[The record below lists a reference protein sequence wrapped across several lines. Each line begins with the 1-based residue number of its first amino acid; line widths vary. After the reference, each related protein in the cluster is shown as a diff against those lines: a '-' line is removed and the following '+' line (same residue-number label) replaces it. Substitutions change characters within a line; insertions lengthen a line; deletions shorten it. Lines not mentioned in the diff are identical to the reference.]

1 MPTPLLMLFAYDIT
15 DEEIMHGLEPWFDL
29 RNDVVGELSLS
40 LSLCVLLYY
49 YTAVWQVMVAATNT
63 QHSLENLTIAVYW

>member
-1 MPTPLLMLFAYDIT
+1 MLFAYDIT

-40 LSLCVLLYY
+40 LCTSVLLHRC
-49 YTAVWQVMVAATNT
+49 VA
-63 QHSLENLTIAVYW
+63 SDGSGY

>member
-1 MPTPLLMLFAYDIT
+1 MLFAYDIT

-29 RNDVVGELSLS
+29 RNDVVGELSL
-40 LSLCVLLYY
+40 CVLMYY

>member
-1 MPTPLLMLFAYDIT
+1 MLCPPLLLMLFAYDIT

-40 LSLCVLLYY
+40 LCTSVLLHRC
-49 YTAVWQVMVAATNT
+49 VA
-63 QHSLENLTIAVYW
+63 SDGSSY